1 MQFADTPA
9 RSEGPMNHVI
19 LRSVGVGI
27 LLFCACALF
36 SVSAIAFDLNGN
48 WSTEPSNCDKIFEMK
63 NNVVSFTHNA
73 EVFGDAF
80 IVEGDRLRGPGNI
93 CKITNRK
100 ETNGILHLIA
110 SCTTNI
116 AALGTQELSAK
127 IDNDNQI
134 TRIFPSFPQ
143 IGIPYF
149 RCKF

>member
-1 MQFADTPA
+1 
-9 RSEGPMNHVI
+9 MNHVI
-19 LRSVGVGI
+19 LRSVCVGI
-27 LLFCACALF
+27 LLFCACVLF
-36 SVSAIAFDLNGN
+36 NFSANAFDLNGY
-48 WSTEPSNCDKIFEMK
+48 WSSEASNCDKIFERK
-63 NNVVSFTHNA
+63 NNRVSFTHNA

-80 IVEGDRLRGPGNI
+80 IAEGDRLINPGNV

-100 ETNGILHLIA
+100 EANGILHLIA
-110 SCTTNI
+110 SCTTKI
-116 AALGTQELSAK
+116 AVLGAQELSAR